1 MYIIIVNGG
10 VYEGKYFENEG
21 EVKEVLN
28 EWSGGEEMK
37 DEEDE
42 VVSFEDLLE
51 SGRYG
56 ESVEIWNESMVEMGD
71 EFVNVSVVELKK

>member
-10 VYEGKYFENEG
+10 VYEGKYFESEG